1 MRGVL
6 VMTGFSARLV
16 PVLVLFLAGAATAQA
31 QRPVFDLE
39 RFFMLGDADLDGRL
53 SLDEFRELYRSFPR
67 MRDAAIEPLFR
78 RLDVDRDGFLSLAE
92 FRKAFPPRPGGA
104 TAQPDA
110 SKEKPGDGATG
121 MSALPGATITPEQK
135 KFFEAKIRPVLVTH
149 CGKCHAQTAEK
160 L

>member
-1 MRGVL
+1 MSRRFLARVNVL

-16 PVLVLFLAGAATAQA
+16 PVLVLLLAGQAPAQA
-31 QRPVFDLE
+31 QRPAFDLE

-92 FRKAFPPRPGGA
+92 FRKAFPPRPGGLGGA
-104 TAQPDA
+104 TAQPDS

-121 MSALPGATITPEQK
+121 MSALPGATITP
-135 KFFEAKIRPVLVTH
+135 
-149 CGKCHAQTAEK
+149 
-160 L
+160 